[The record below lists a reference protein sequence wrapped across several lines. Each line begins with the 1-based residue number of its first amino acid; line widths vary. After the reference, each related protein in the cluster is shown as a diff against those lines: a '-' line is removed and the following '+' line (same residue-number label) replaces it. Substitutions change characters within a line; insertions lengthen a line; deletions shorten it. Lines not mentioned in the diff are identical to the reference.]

1 MRYWREVSRRVRVV
15 HRTSNLRVGSSN
27 LSERATVK
35 FPPRGGMGAPPP
47 FEPNQRSAPSAA
59 DQFGPYLPR
68 RFRNQMIVRMAGGR
82 HLQHGGALTGCQPR
96 QQDDLSAGKLECVVM
111 HVRVFH
117 IDLAEAGDLLPNAS
131 LAEQTERA
139 VVGNIVFK
147 CQLGAGKQAYGRVG
161 IADGGKSASDRSGE
175 IGADEL
181 VSNRAG

>member
-1 MRYWREVSRRVRVV
+1 
-15 HRTSNLRVGSSN
+15 
-27 LSERATVK
+27 
-35 FPPRGGMGAPPP
+35 
-47 FEPNQRSAPSAA
+47 
-59 DQFGPYLPR
+59 
-68 RFRNQMIVRMAGGR
+68 MIVRMAGGR

-96 QQDDLSAGKLECVVM
+96 QQDDLPAGKLERVVM

-117 IDLAEAGDLLPNAS
+117 VDLAKACDPVPDAS

-147 CQLGAGKQAYGRVG
+147 CELGAGKQAYSRVG

-181 VSNRAG
+181 VSNRCRAGSDKMQAVVTHGRALLSSNSPRSRGRLQGEPIGGSNVPAAP